1 MIIKDLIVHVY
12 DIEVF
17 ENCFHCCCKN
27 TETGTITKFEISERK
42 NQLAELVDFFYY
54 KNEDKMF
61 CGYNNKHYD
70 DVIINYTID
79 LFYKLSQL
87 SYERICRSLYN
98 LSTTIVNSEEGSI
111 DKFKKWKYAKY
122 FYSMDLLTM
131 QFSQKLRVGLKT
143 MQVTMHYKNVQEYD
157 GDFSLPIPVEKI
169 DEMIAYNVN
178 DVESTTELLNRLAP
192 DVELRLFIEQEH
204 GIDCLSMDSVKM
216 AETFLLEKFSEK
228 SGIPKNVIKE
238 MRSPMDYIPLK
249 DVILPFIQYKNP
261 KLQSLLEDMKKQV
274 VYSKERKGYEKEF
287 VLSNVVYSVG
297 VGGIHTKHEP
307 KIFLPKADEF
317 LGHADVASMYPSLLI
332 EYGFGPRQGGE
343 IFRELFAQLKAERL
357 EAKRTGQ
364 KTKNLFLKIVLNS
377 PTGKM
382 QQEVSWMYDPFNV
395 FRIRINGQLIL
406 LLLVDRLLE
415 LGCEII
421 QCNTDGVVYRAKNS
435 LRGAVSDAIK
445 EVESLTRLEFE
456 SDEYEAFY
464 QYAINDYFGVMKG
477 YSETKD
483 PDLIE
488 RKGMFITK
496 NKLGKGLAPVVIPK
510 AVINYFVKGE
520 PIEEFIKSDGDIRDF
535 LMSQQVDKKFEVW
548 HGEHRVQRI
557 NRFYASTDGP
567 YLFKGLVDPIKVV
580 PFVKITFK
588 GGKTIEAPKS
598 EIEAQGRYWYNPDIT
613 SIEDIGTRAIN
624 LNETEGLSN
633 MLTKSGVTILNQLY
647 DTTVEGRKIN
657 YRYYI
662 SEAKKIVADFTEQQL
677 SLFNDQQV

>member
-17 ENCFHCCCKN
+17 SNCFHCCVKN
-27 TETGTITKFEISERK
+27 TETNEYYKFEISERK

-54 KNEDKMF
+54 KNKDKMF

-70 DVIINYTID
+70 DVIINYMID
-79 LFYKLSQL
+79 YFYKMEQLPWWKVCQSVFNLSQKII
-87 SYERICRSLYN
+87 E
-98 LSTTIVNSEEGSI
+98 SEEGGDI
-111 DKFKKWKYAKY
+111 PFKRWKYAKY

-143 MQVTMHYKNVQEYD
+143 MQVTMHYKNVQEYS
-157 GDFSLPIPVEKI
+157 GDFNLPIPLDEI
-169 DEMIAYNVN
+169 DEMIAYNIN
-178 DVESTTELLNRLAP
+178 DVDSTTELLNRLA
-192 DVELRLFIEQEH
+192 DQVELRLFIEQEH

-249 DVILPFIQYKNP
+249 DVILPFIKYKNP
-261 KLQSLLEDMKKQV
+261 KLQSVLEDMKKQV
-274 VYSKERKGYEKEF
+274 VYSKERKGYEKKF

-297 VGGIHTKHEP
+297 VGGIHTIHKP
-307 KIFLPKADEF
+307 QIFLPKADEF
-317 LGHADVASMYPSLLI
+317 IGHADVASMYPSLLI

-357 EAKRTGQ
+357 EAKHTGQ

-421 QCNTDGVVYRAKNS
+421 QCNTDGVVYRAKNG
-435 LRGAVSDAIK
+435 LKQAISDAIK
-445 EVESLTRLEFE
+445 EVENLTRLEFE

-464 QYAINDYFGVMKG
+464 QYAINDYFGVLKG
-477 YSETKD
+477 GE
-483 PDLIE
+483 IE
-488 RKGMFITK
+488 EKGMFITK

-520 PIEEFIKSDGDIRDF
+520 SVEEFIKSDRDIRDF
-535 LMSQQVDKKFEVW
+535 LMTQGVDKKFSVW
-548 HGEHRVQRI
+548 HGENRVQRI
-557 NRFYASTDGP
+557 NRFYASIDGA
-567 YLFKGLVDPIKVV
+567 YLFKGE
-580 PFVKITFK
+580 TFPQ
-588 GGKTIEAPKS
+588 E
-598 EIEAQGRYWYNPDIT
+598 
-613 SIEDIGTRAIN
+613 
-624 LNETEGLSN
+624 N

-662 SEAKKIVADFTEQQL
+662 SEAKKIIADFTEQQL
-677 SLFNDQQV
+677 DLFL